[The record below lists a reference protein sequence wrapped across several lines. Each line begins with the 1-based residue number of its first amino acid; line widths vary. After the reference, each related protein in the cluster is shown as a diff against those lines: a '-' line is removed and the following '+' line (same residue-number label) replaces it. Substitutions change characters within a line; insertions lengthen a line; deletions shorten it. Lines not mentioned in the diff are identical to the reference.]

1 MTVSRKI
8 KALTR
13 ILQFL
18 NDFCIMHLLDTL
30 SAIGTSQL
38 EISEK
43 KEGAMGGIARYI
55 TQRLLLTIPMLLIL
69 LTFVFLVLRVMPGD
83 PVAAMLGG
91 RNVSPALMDEY
102 RHKMGVDRPIP
113 VQYAEYL
120 NGIIHGNFGNS
131 FRTSKPV
138 VTELFTR
145 FPATLELAFFGLIF
159 AVIFGFGTGLIAAV
173 RVDRPIDHIVR
184 VFHIGSFAMPLFWL
198 GLMLQVLF
206 AVKLGWFPVAS
217 RIGGRIAFTFE
228 SATGFYLLDALMS
241 GDTKIIADIAKHL
254 VLPAVTLG
262 FAQAGLLGR
271 MTRASM
277 LEVLDQDYVTTAR
290 AKGLRERVVVMSH
303 ALRNALIPIV
313 TVFGLQFAILM
324 GGAVLTETVF
334 SWPGIASFLVRSIE
348 ARDWPAIQGSVVF
361 IAIFISVINM
371 LVDVTYSLID
381 PRVRY

>member
-1 MTVSRKI
+1 
-8 KALTR
+8 
-13 ILQFL
+13 
-18 NDFCIMHLLDTL
+18 
-30 SAIGTSQL
+30 
-38 EISEK
+38 
-43 KEGAMGGIARYI
+43 MGGITRYAL
-55 TQRLLLTIPMLLIL
+55 QRLLLTIPMLLIL
-69 LTFVFLVLRVMPGD
+69 LTLVFLILRVMPGD

-91 RNVSPALMDEY
+91 RNVSPELMDEY

-120 NGIIHGNFGNS
+120 GSIIRGDFGKS
-131 FRTSKPV
+131 FSTSQPV
-138 VTELFTR
+138 VSEIFLR

-159 AVIFGFGTGLIAAV
+159 AWIFGFGTGLIAAV
-173 RVDRPIDHIVR
+173 RVDRPMDHIVR

-198 GLMLQVLF
+198 GLMLQVIF
-206 AVKLGWFPVAS
+206 AVKLGWFPVAT
-217 RIGGRIAFTFE
+217 RIGGRIAFTFQ
-228 SATGFYLLDALMS
+228 SKTGFYLLDAILS
-241 GDTKIIADIAKHL
+241 GNGKVILDVAKHL
-254 VLPAVTLG
+254 VLPSITLG

-290 AKGLRERVVVMSH
+290 AKGLSERVVIMSH
-303 ALRNALIPIV
+303 ALRNAMIPIV

-348 ARDWPAIQGSVVF
+348 SRDWPAIQGAIVF
-361 IAIFISVINM
+361 IAIFISVINL
-371 LVDVTYSLID
+371 LVDITYSFID

>member
-1 MTVSRKI
+1 
-8 KALTR
+8 
-13 ILQFL
+13 
-18 NDFCIMHLLDTL
+18 
-30 SAIGTSQL
+30 
-38 EISEK
+38 
-43 KEGAMGGIARYI
+43 MGGITRYAL
-55 TQRLLLTIPMLLIL
+55 QRLLLTIPMLLIL
-69 LTFVFLVLRVMPGD
+69 LTLVFLILRVMPGD

-91 RNVSPALMDEY
+91 RNVSPELMDEY

-120 NGIIHGNFGNS
+120 GSIIRGDFGKS
-131 FRTSKPV
+131 FSTSKPV
-138 VTELFTR
+138 VSEIFLR

-159 AVIFGFGTGLIAAV
+159 AWIFGFGTGLIAAV

-198 GLMLQVLF
+198 GLMLQVIF
-206 AVKLGWFPVAS
+206 AVKLGWLPVAT
-217 RIGGRIAFTFE
+217 RIGGRIAFTFQ
-228 SATGFYLLDALMS
+228 SKTGFYLLDAILS
-241 GDTKIIADIAKHL
+241 GNGKVIADVAKHL
-254 VLPAVTLG
+254 VLPSITLG

-290 AKGLRERVVVMSH
+290 AKGLAERVVVMSH
-303 ALRNALIPIV
+303 ALRNAMIPIV

-348 ARDWPAIQGSVVF
+348 SRDWPAIQGAIVF
-361 IAIFISVINM
+361 IAIFISVINL
-371 LVDVTYSLID
+371 LVDIAYSFID